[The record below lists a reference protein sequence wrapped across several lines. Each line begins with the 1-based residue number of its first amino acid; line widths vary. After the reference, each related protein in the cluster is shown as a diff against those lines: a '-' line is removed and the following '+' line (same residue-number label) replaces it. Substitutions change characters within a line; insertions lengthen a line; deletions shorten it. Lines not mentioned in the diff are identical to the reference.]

1 MMRDQFVEREEGEMR
16 RFSIALI
23 LMFLAASVGVAADD
37 GDSILGLWATD
48 PEGGGGE
55 AHVVITKED
64 GKYLGRIVWL
74 AEPIYPPDD
83 PKGTPGE
90 PKTDL
95 NNPDP
100 ALRDNPVIGLLIVKD
115 FVYKGDGQWYKGT
128 IYDPDNGKTYKCKI
142 KYGDSDKVLKVRGFI
157 GLSLI
162 GRTTL
167 WTRVE
172 DEE

>member
-1 MMRDQFVEREEGEMR
+1 MRHLAIPIVVT
-16 RFSIALI
+16 L
-23 LMFLAASVGVAADD
+23 FLAALPAAAQD
-37 GDSILGLWATD
+37 GDAILGLWATD

-55 AHVVITKED
+55 AHVEVYKEGGRYF
-64 GKYLGRIVWL
+64 GKIIWL
-74 AEPIYPPDD
+74 AEPVYPPDD

-100 ALRDNPVIGLLIVKD
+100 ARQLDPVIGLLIVKD
-115 FVYKGDGQWYKGT
+115 FVYKGNGVWHKGT
-128 IYDPDNGKTYKCKI
+128 IYDPDNGKTYKSKI
-142 KYGDSDKVLKVRGFI
+142 KFGDDRKVLKVRGYI
-157 GLSLI
+157 GISMI

-172 DEE
+172 DQG

>member
-1 MMRDQFVEREEGEMR
+1 MKQFFEEEEGEMR
-16 RFSIALI
+16 TIIGALI
-23 LMFLAASVGVAADD
+23 MTLVFAAIPASAQD
-37 GDSILGLWATD
+37 GDAILGLWATD

-55 AHVVITKED
+55 AHVEVYKEN
-64 GKYLGRIVWL
+64 GKYYGKIIWL
-74 AEPIYPPDD
+74 AQPVYPPDD

-100 ALRDNPVIGLLIVKD
+100 DLQTNPVVGLLITKD
-115 FVYKGDGQWYKGT
+115 FVYKGKGQWHKGT

-142 KYGDSDKVLKVRGFI
+142 KYGDNENVLKVRGFI
-157 GLSLI
+157 GVSLL
-162 GRTTL
+162 GRNTY

-172 DEE
+172 DKE

>member
-1 MMRDQFVEREEGEMR
+1 MQRPAM
-16 RFSIALI
+16 L
-23 LMFLAASVGVAADD
+23 LAGVMLLLAGSAVAQD
-37 GDSILGLWATD
+37 GDAILGLWATD

-55 AHVVITKED
+55 AHVRIYKED
-64 GKYLGRIVWL
+64 GKYFGKIVWL
-74 AEPIYPPDD
+74 AEPVYPDDD

-90 PKTDL
+90 EKTDL

-100 ALRDNPVIGLLIVKD
+100 DLRGEPVIGLLITKD
-115 FVYKGDGQWYKGT
+115 FVYNGDGLWHKGT

-157 GLSLI
+157 GISML
-162 GRTTL
+162 GRTTY

-172 DEE
+172 DDE

>member
-1 MMRDQFVEREEGEMR
+1 MQRLCT
-16 RFSIALI
+16 ALI
-23 LMFLAASVGVAADD
+23 LVLFVAVAGVSADD
-37 GDSILGLWATD
+37 GDALLGLWATD

-55 AHVVITKED
+55 AHVEITKED

-74 AEPIYPPDD
+74 AEPLYPPGD

-100 ALRDNPVIGLLIVKD
+100 DSQMNPVIGLVIVKD
-115 FVYKGDGQWYKGT
+115 FVYKGNGQWYKGT

-157 GLSLI
+157 GVSLL

-172 DEE
+172 DQE

>member
-1 MMRDQFVEREEGEMR
+1 MR
-16 RFSIALI
+16 RSAVLLVGI
-23 LMFLAASVGVAADD
+23 MLAVAGSAVAQD
-37 GDSILGLWATD
+37 GDEVLGLWATD

-55 AHVVITKED
+55 AHVRIYKED
-64 GKYLGRIVWL
+64 GKYFGRIVWL
-74 AEPIYPPDD
+74 AEPVYPDDD

-90 PKTDL
+90 EKTDL

-100 ALRDNPVIGLLIVKD
+100 DLRGEPVVGLLITKD
-115 FVYKGDGQWYKGT
+115 FVYNGDGLWHKGT

-157 GLSLI
+157 GVSML
-162 GRTTL
+162 GRTTY

>member
-1 MMRDQFVEREEGEMR
+1 MR
-16 RFSIALI
+16 SAWIALV
-23 LMFLAASVGVAADD
+23 LVFVVVAVPASAQD
-37 GDSILGLWATD
+37 GDAILGLWATD

-55 AHVVITKED
+55 AHVEVYKED
-64 GKYLGRIVWL
+64 GKYYGKIIWL
-74 AEPIYPPDD
+74 AQPVYPPDD

-100 ALRDNPVIGLLIVKD
+100 ALQKEPVIGLFIVKD
-115 FVYKGDGQWYKGT
+115 FVYNGKGLWHKGT

-142 KYGDSDKVLKVRGFI
+142 KFGDNEKVLKVRGFI
-157 GLSLI
+157 GVSLL

-172 DEE
+172 DQK